1 MPRPVLPEKRLLDP
15 ERVRRIRDGF
25 SWIDRR
31 FVKDGWPERLSR
43 EEVLVYL
50 FLVAVADKDGLSYW
64 GDARICGTL
73 KLPCVELVRARDGL
87 ERHGLVAYERP
98 LYQVLDLTPA
108 TAAPREG
115 TATSLG
121 DILRQLAARPA
132 PGRPAPGRR

>member
-1 MPRPVLPEKRLLDP
+1 VLPEKRLLDP
-15 ERVRRIRDGF
+15 ARLRVIRDGF

-31 FVKDGWPERLSR
+31 FVKDGWAERLSR

-73 KLPCVELVRARDGL
+73 KLPPADLARARDGL
-87 ERHGLVAYERP
+87 VRHGLLAYERP

-108 TAAPREG
+108 PAPLREG
-115 TATSLG
+115 VATSVG
-121 DILRQLAARPA
+121 EILRQIAARKD
-132 PGRPAPGRR
+132 R